1 MSQHKQIK
9 LGLTIFFTENIIH
22 RMIIISFFVF
32 ICINNI
38 YSHPCF
44 ECFNLRNQQIIAKNK
59 ESSLPI
65 ISLKEGNAFIK
76 GKLNGYNPAL
86 NSRVRIAYHN
96 PIMNKPEAFIV
107 DISENGDFF
116 LDVPMLSNAT
126 CLFVSDYYKEYIL
139 LSPGDTCYI
148 HIDAEELKDKNKFN
162 AVKRYNID
170 NKYVRFEGAFAEV
183 NNELN
188 YLHFWSTSMKLF
200 RYKSEYKNPIQNK
213 TDVLFNLEKL
223 LNEILN
229 SNISKQTKELI
240 TINLQQLV
248 MRSLVSNNTILGN
261 HSDKED
267 LLIPA
272 VDIGYFSFLEEMN
285 INSPNSYYGRFF
297 SNIVNECRKIEDMT
311 MPAREL
317 LNKRRMPHKTLVYED
332 IRRQKDYL
340 AQILKENNGPAFDLL
355 EVLNFTS
362 KIEQDLTLDEWEIEK
377 LMQLKEP
384 VFHNYVKR
392 KNEFLSSHLK
402 DRRENSVS
410 ANLNATAKKDNYFE
424 DILSLYEGKVIM
436 VNYWSMGC
444 VGAIN
449 AIKNI
454 EPLKIRF
461 KNRKVVFIY
470 LTDDNFSY
478 PIWEN
483 KAVQIE
489 GIHYRLN
496 KKQIDYVL
504 SKYEM
509 TDTTPSFLV
518 FDKKGECI
526 FNQIG
531 YSKNAIK
538 NMFDTMDKEL

>member
-1 MSQHKQIK
+1 M
-9 LGLTIFFTENIIH
+9 
-22 RMIIISFFVF
+22 
-32 ICINNI
+32 
-38 YSHPCF
+38 
-44 ECFNLRNQQIIAKNK
+44 
-59 ESSLPI
+59 
-65 ISLKEGNAFIK
+65 
-76 GKLNGYNPAL
+76 
-86 NSRVRIAYHN
+86 
-96 PIMNKPEAFIV
+96 
-107 DISENGDFF
+107 
-116 LDVPMLSNAT
+116 DV
-126 CLFVSDYYKEYIL
+126 
-139 LSPGDTCYI
+139 
-148 HIDAEELKDKNKFN
+148 
-162 AVKRYNID
+162 
-170 NKYVRFEGAFAEV
+170 
-183 NNELN
+183 
-188 YLHFWSTSMKLF
+188 
-200 RYKSEYKNPIQNK
+200 
-213 TDVLFNLEKL
+213 
-223 LNEILN
+223 
-229 SNISKQTKELI
+229 
-240 TINLQQLV
+240 
-248 MRSLVSNNTILGN
+248 
-261 HSDKED
+261 
-267 LLIPA
+267 
-272 VDIGYFSFLEEMN
+272 
-285 INSPNSYYGRFF
+285 FF

-340 AQILKENNGPAFDLL
+340 TQILKENNGPAFDLL

-392 KNEFLSSHLK
+392 KNESLSSHLK
-402 DRRENSVS
+402 DRRGNSVS
-410 ANLNATAKKDNYFE
+410 TNFDATTKKDNYFE

-478 PIWEN
+478 PILEN

-504 SKYEM
+504 STYEM